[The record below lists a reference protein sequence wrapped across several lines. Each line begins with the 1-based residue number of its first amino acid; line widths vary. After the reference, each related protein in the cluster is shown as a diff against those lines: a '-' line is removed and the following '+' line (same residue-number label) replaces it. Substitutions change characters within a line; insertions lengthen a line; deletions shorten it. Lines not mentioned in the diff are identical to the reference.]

1 MSNSRFQFT
10 TCNLYFFI
18 MLSLYKVQVT
28 WPSQTKTRKLKAE
41 LETLGRCL
49 LQGTWLD
56 IARAAFKVK
65 DLRTE
70 LCKPFLREISKECSD
85 VVSVKN
91 PSLLRKTSAS
101 EMQELSLQKVCS
113 ELETRTPLLYSVL
126 ITAATPVPSKTQGLN
141 AEKWL
146 PSVAV
151 AGSVLLKQ
159 RSRNMNAVQLMITT
173 LIKYTGF
180 HVSANKS

>member
-1 MSNSRFQFT
+1 
-10 TCNLYFFI
+10 
-18 MLSLYKVQVT
+18 MLSLFKVQVT
-28 WPSQTKTRKLKAE
+28 WPSQTKARKLKAE
-41 LETLGRCL
+41 LEPLGRCL

-65 DLRTE
+65 ELRTE
-70 LCKPFLREISKECSD
+70 FCKLFLREISKECSD
-85 VVSVKN
+85 IVSGKN

-159 RSRNMNAVQLMITT
+159 RSRNVNAVQLMITT

-180 HVSANKS
+180 HVSAGRRLNSLMCS